1 MDKRLTFFSSR
12 WSELPF
18 EDLLEIDD
26 QNAFEWQK
34 EDSLKR
40 LLLQLSGWHF
50 EYWLANKTSFP
61 FLSNNIDS
69 FRIAALEDLRE
80 ASEFEIPR
88 YLVRKNSL
96 EYFKA
101 DLVRLMRIPI
111 LHRSPLFHSKNAT
124 KLSAEE
130 INEQQDREAA
140 LSKPLLEQFFVT
152 LAKCDARTQSIVRLR
167 LGVGLD
173 KPMTLEE
180 IGSEIGVTR
189 ERIRQVEA
197 KFYKQSEETEY
208 WDDILREKLS
218 QLYSESSDPLTLVKL
233 EVMDPWFGGVTNR
246 PLVFNT
252 ILTQYNNKSS
262 ETNPFFVVFHLSRDP
277 IVSALRP
284 DEIDEAIREARH
296 TIKQY
301 FKDGGIRLDEA
312 KDLAAAMCPQSIRNC
327 RDIFTEAVLSKWR
340 NDSLSSSLVFGN
352 SRRAKLD
359 ALLRDGKDRTW
370 TFKEIQAE
378 YHRLFGE
385 RVKSNEVS
393 NACMQNLSQV
403 AFGTWAKKTAFQL
416 EISQLGEIIK
426 FIKAS
431 MRLRNSIRQWHAEE
445 LYSMAPEDIKGLCKY
460 EAYSIYFCAQ
470 EEKDEIASLGRQVIG
485 WKKHYQDSTD
495 RLETRDLL
503 LAALAQ
509 SETPLSKSEIVS
521 YITKYRGL
529 GSHYQI
535 HPDEQIL
542 QMSDGKYTLAK

>member
-69 FRIAALEDLRE
+69 LRIAALEDLRE

-152 LAKCDARTQSIVRLR
+152 LAKCDARTRSIVRLR

-189 ERIRQVEA
+189 ERIRQVDGLSTGFIYMVSNSSITGA
-197 KFYKQSEETEY
+197 KSGISEGQLAYFERINQMKLVNPRLIGFGISDNETFETACQY
-208 WDDILREKLS
+208 AHGAIIGSAFIKALAKAENIK
-218 QLYSESSDPLTLVKL
+218 ET
-233 EVMDPWFGGVTNR
+233 VT
-246 PLVFNT
+246 
-252 ILTQYNNKSS
+252 
-262 ETNPFFVVFHLSRDP
+262 EFV
-277 IVSALRP
+277 
-284 DEIDEAIREARH
+284 
-296 TIKQY
+296 
-301 FKDGGIRLDEA
+301 GGIR
-312 KDLAAAMCPQSIRNC
+312 N
-327 RDIFTEAVLSKWR
+327 
-340 NDSLSSSLVFGN
+340 
-352 SRRAKLD
+352 
-359 ALLRDGKDRTW
+359 
-370 TFKEIQAE
+370 
-378 YHRLFGE
+378 
-385 RVKSNEVS
+385 VKVS
-393 NACMQNLSQV
+393 
-403 AFGTWAKKTAFQL
+403 
-416 EISQLGEIIK
+416 
-426 FIKAS
+426 
-431 MRLRNSIRQWHAEE
+431 
-445 LYSMAPEDIKGLCKY
+445 
-460 EAYSIYFCAQ
+460 
-470 EEKDEIASLGRQVIG
+470 
-485 WKKHYQDSTD
+485 
-495 RLETRDLL
+495 
-503 LAALAQ
+503 
-509 SETPLSKSEIVS
+509 
-521 YITKYRGL
+521 
-529 GSHYQI
+529 
-535 HPDEQIL
+535 
-542 QMSDGKYTLAK
+542 